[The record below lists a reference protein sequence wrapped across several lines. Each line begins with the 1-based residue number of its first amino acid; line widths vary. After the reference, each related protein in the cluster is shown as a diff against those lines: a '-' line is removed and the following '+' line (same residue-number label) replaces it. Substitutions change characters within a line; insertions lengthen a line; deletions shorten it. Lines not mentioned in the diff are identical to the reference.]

1 MNEYVRTHPEF
12 SLCGLNCSL
21 CPRHATEG
29 SSRCQGCGATDFA
42 DTHPTCA
49 VITCA
54 KKHGSPEFCF
64 ACAEYPCE
72 RYRTIGG
79 IDSFISYRRVRE
91 NLEKA
96 RGDIHAYLAELAERE
111 AFLGR
116 LLDRWNDG
124 RRKGFYCLAANDL
137 PIASVREVRAS
148 LEKIE
153 AQGEAAGTGALP
165 PGSKERALA
174 AVRLIAEEAEK
185 AGFELALRK

>member
-1 MNEYVRTHPEF
+1 MQA
-12 SLCGLNCSL
+12 S
-21 CPRHATEG
+21 
-29 SSRCQGCGATDFA
+29 ATDNSA
-42 DTHPTCA
+42 T
-49 VITCA
+49 
-54 KKHGSPEFCF
+54 
-64 ACAEYPCE
+64 
-72 RYRTIGG
+72 
-79 IDSFISYRRVRE
+79 RRRRLVYIVLPAYNE
-91 NLEKA
+91 EKC
-96 RGDIHAYLAELAERE
+96 
-111 AFLGR
+111 LGR

-153 AQGEAAGTGALP
+153 AQGEEAGTGALP